1 MATIDPAG
9 NASAALY
16 TPAARVEAPA
26 QSPSTA
32 IQRPVV
38 ESTESRPPLT
48 SVSNESTDEG
58 LSSTLGRIIDTRA

>member
-1 MATIDPAG
+1 MATVDPAG

-16 TPAARVEAPA
+16 TPAARVDAPA
-26 QSPSTA
+26 QSNATE

-38 ESTESRPPLT
+38 ESPETRAPLT

-58 LSSTLGRIIDTRA
+58 LSSSLGRFIDTRA

>member
-26 QSPSTA
+26 QSSATE

-38 ESTESRPPLT
+38 ESTEARPPLT

-58 LSSTLGRIIDTRA
+58 LSSTLGRFIDTRA